1 MREAQERE
9 AMGFYKNLYCF
20 SKKKKKKR
28 NEKKEAQKLIKK
40 TENIAQSLS

>member
-20 SKKKKKKR
+20 SKKKKKR